1 MTIFYERVI
10 DMKTIRTGNILSNG
24 QPEIIKISD
33 DNSIKESNSDKF
45 QVIISILEK
54 LKNDHNYK
62 ELLNKLFKWF
72 VLLIIY
78 VI

>member
-1 MTIFYERVI
+1 
-10 DMKTIRTGNILSNG
+10 MKTIRTGNILSNE

-54 LKNDHNYK
+54 LKNDNNYK
-62 ELLNKLFKWF
+62 ELLNKLFK
-72 VLLIIY
+72 
-78 VI
+78 

>member
-54 LKNDHNYK
+54 LKNDNNYK
-62 ELLNKLFKWF
+62 ELLNKLFK
-72 VLLIIY
+72 
-78 VI
+78 

>member
-1 MTIFYERVI
+1 
-10 DMKTIRTGNILSNG
+10 MKTIRTGNILSNG

-54 LKNDHNYK
+54 LKNDNNYK
-62 ELLNKLFKWF
+62 ELLNKLFK
-72 VLLIIY
+72 
-78 VI
+78 